1 MTRQIAVSY
10 ALKGQTLKMREEK
23 ENNNHPTSTSVD
35 SNNNNYNH
43 STTNGNSHSS
53 NSGLPS
59 TKQLW
64 KMSKDQRVELPQWK
78 EWLLKIFSQYTVVNP
93 TTTNSNSNSNNNNS
107 TTTGNGL
114 RNSK

>member
-10 ALKGQTLKMREEK
+10 ALKGQALKMREEK
-23 ENNNHPTSTSVD
+23 ENNNHPTSVD
-35 SNNNNYNH
+35 SN
-43 STTNGNSHSS
+43 TNGNSS

-64 KMSKDQRVELPQWK
+64 KMSKDQRVELSQWK
-78 EWLLKIFSQYTVVNP
+78 EWLLKLFSQYTVVNP
-93 TTTNSNSNSNNNNS
+93 TTTNSNGNSKSSSNNNSNNNNNS